1 MLFNLLSKE
10 VYKYQ
15 KSQAAL
21 NEERSSDDDPEER
34 KCHKRT
40 SQNNGI
46 KYLKY
51 YQLCQLSRCNDDK
64 YKCLPL
70 VNKVYH
76 FGFNYFT

>member
-34 KCHKRT
+34 KCQKRT

-51 YQLCQLSRCNDDK
+51 Y
-64 YKCLPL
+64 
-70 VNKVYH
+70 
-76 FGFNYFT
+76 